1 MILISFLTTRDSLLH
16 KSIFVFS
23 SLTSIKDQDG
33 LKFDISPESLL
44 PEYKLVEA
52 ILLNQLFLFLQQ

>member
-23 SLTSIKDQDG
+23 SLTSSKDKDR
-33 LKFDISPESLL
+33 LKFDIHLRASFQSTNL
-44 PEYKLVEA
+44 
-52 ILLNQLFLFLQQ
+52 

>member
-23 SLTSIKDQDG
+23 SLTSSKDQDR

-52 ILLNQLFLFLQQ
+52 ILLN